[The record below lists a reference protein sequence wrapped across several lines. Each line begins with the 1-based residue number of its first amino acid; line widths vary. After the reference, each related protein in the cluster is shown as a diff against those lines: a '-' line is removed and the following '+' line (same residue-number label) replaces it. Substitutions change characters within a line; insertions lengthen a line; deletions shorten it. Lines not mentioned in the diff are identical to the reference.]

1 MVVDDD
7 KNFCAN
13 MKDILSDKDYRVSV
27 TYDVN
32 TAIEKVC
39 EESFDVITLDIK
51 LPPLNGLEIY
61 LSIRDIRPNVVI
73 IMITGYL
80 QEMGKLVEQTL
91 QKGARV
97 LLDQCARGLQDDGPL
112 PAIFAPALELV
123 GSLYLE
129 SFRSWR

>member
-1 MVVDDD
+1 VVDDD
-7 KNFCAN
+7 KNFCGN

-27 TYDVN
+27 AYDAN

-39 EESFDVITLDIK
+39 EESFDVITLDMK

-97 LLDQCARGLQDDGPL
+97 LLEKPIDMD
-112 PAIFAPALELV
+112 
-123 GSLYLE
+123 YLILLLKQIKQQKGKGG
-129 SFRSWR
+129 